1 MKNKKI
7 IIGIILI
14 IIICLIVF
22 SIILIK
28 NNGNNATNENN
39 FVNDYSNINKENET
53 SYQEN
58 TTVGELKNE
67 TGLTGDDSLYQIDT
81 EFDGRKILNI
91 KADIQYKVALAG
103 VLQNSMPEYDNID
116 NIIEEAA
123 LTKTG
128 IWIEKNSREKFIN
141 LLENIT
147 ESQYEVSEDGFL
159 NVVNKEK
166 QNEYDKK
173 IEEIINGENQ
183 YLIQITDKYYELDT
197 VTGEVTE
204 YPYQRLDSYQTY
216 DVVESEN
223 NRIYFLNTNDQNK
236 LSNEDIIKD
245 VINTF

>member
-7 IIGIILI
+7 IIGIILV

-183 YLIQITDKYYELDT
+183 YLIKITDKYYELDT

>member
-1 MKNKKI
+1 MKNRKI
-7 IIGIILI
+7 IIGVILVI
-14 IIICLIVF
+14 VICLIVVG
-22 SIILIK
+22 IILIRNNK
-28 NNGNNATNENN
+28 NETNNENN
-39 FVNDYSNINKENET
+39 FVNDYSNIDKENEI
-53 SYQEN
+53 SYQN
-58 TTVGELKNE
+58 DVSVGELKNE

-103 VLQNSMPEYDNID
+103 VLQNSMPEYNNID
-116 NIIEEAA
+116 NILEEAA

-204 YPYQRLDSYQTY
+204 YPYQRLDPYQTY
-216 DVVESEN
+216 DIVENEN

-245 VINTF
+245 VINAF

>member
-1 MKNKKI
+1 MKNRKI
-7 IIGIILI
+7 IIGVILVI
-14 IIICLIVF
+14 VICLIVVG
-22 SIILIK
+22 IILIRNNK
-28 NNGNNATNENN
+28 NETNNENN
-39 FVNDYSNINKENET
+39 FVNDYSNIDKENEI
-53 SYQEN
+53 SYQN
-58 TTVGELKNE
+58 DVSVGELKNE

>member
-7 IIGIILI
+7 IIGIILV

>member
-1 MKNKKI
+1 MKNRKI
-7 IIGIILI
+7 IIGVILVI
-14 IIICLIVF
+14 VICLIVVG
-22 SIILIK
+22 IILIRNNK
-28 NNGNNATNENN
+28 NETNNENN
-39 FVNDYSNINKENET
+39 FVNDYSNIDKENEI
-53 SYQEN
+53 SYQN
-58 TTVGELKNE
+58 DVSVGELKNE

-103 VLQNSMPEYDNID
+103 VLQNSMPEYNNID

-197 VTGEVTE
+197 VTGEVAE
-204 YPYQRLDSYQTY
+204 YPYQRLDPYQTY
-216 DVVESEN
+216 DIVENEN
-223 NRIYFLNTNDQNK
+223 NRIYFLNTNNQNK
-236 LSNEDIIKD
+236 LSNEDIMKD
-245 VINTF
+245 LINAF